1 MVEKKEVP
9 AGWPLVT
16 GDYEVGDPE
25 SCVAISSTGSY
36 FHIEHLPGIAIQG
49 PDKTENIGLEKM
61 ITNII
66 SNPNIRF
73 LIVAG
78 AEVPGHVS
86 GGSMI
91 ALWKNGID
99 PSTRKI
105 IDTKGAIPFIENLPD
120 AAVERFRKQVEV
132 IDMIG
137 VEDYGAIM
145 AKVNELKA
153 KDPGAYPEDP
163 MIVKVG
169 EEEAVAALI
178 EMPLAMPASPYMDV
192 INRATTDITYKTQ
205 LIARDQKLSS
215 GISVNAVLGMLAGM
229 IITFIFLLPLIIWG
243 VRVI

>member
-9 AGWPLVT
+9 DGWPLVT
-16 GDYEVGDPE
+16 GDYEVGDPK
-25 SCVAISSTGSY
+25 SCVAVSSTGTY
-36 FHIEHLPGIAIQG
+36 FHIEHLPGVAIQG

-78 AEVPGHVS
+78 AEVPGHLS
-86 GGSMI
+86 GSSMV

-105 IDTKGAIPFIENLPD
+105 IGTKGAIPFIENLPD
-120 AAVERFRKQVEV
+120 AAIERFRKQVEV

-153 KDPGAYPEDP
+153 RDPGAYPEDP

-169 EEEAVAALI
+169 EEEEAAAQL

-192 INRATTDITYKTQ
+192 INQATNDILYKAQ

-215 GISVNAVLGMLAGM
+215 GLSVNAIMGMLAGL
-229 IITFIFLLPLIIWG
+229 IAVVVFLLPLILE
-243 VRVI
+243 VI